1 MGRDPMS
8 RMIPEDIVE
17 WRIYSRTGRVYGA
30 QLKEPAVVQT
40 IHGTVG
46 AEAGDFLVVDFDCER
61 VRYYP
66 ARYFHEAYQVIERPI
81 QLKALADLSQLVI
94 RHVIESGEESIGETC
109 VRCGK
114 RRTRTE
120 FEGVPTCM
128 DCELKLKAEREET
141 LRCQHDGAEMRK
153 EVIQNVIVDRCPE
166 CGGVWFDGGELEI
179 LGAAYRRATDFGMPA
194 ELASRMIHGLVERD
208 VD

>member
-1 MGRDPMS
+1 MAREV
-8 RMIPEDIVE
+8 ILE
-17 WRIYSRTGRVYGA
+17 WRMYSRTGRVYGA
-30 QLKEPAVVQT
+30 ELKEPAVVRT
-40 IHGTVG
+40 VHGAVG
-46 AEAGDFLVVDFDCER
+46 AEAGDYLVVELDCER
-61 VRYYP
+61 VRYCP
-66 ARYFHEAYQVIERPI
+66 ARFFHEAYEMVERPVP
-81 QLKALADLSQLVI
+81 LKALADLSRLVI

-109 VRCGK
+109 MRCGK

-128 DCELKLKAEREET
+128 DCELKLKAGREET
-141 LRCQHDGAEMRK
+141 LRCQHDGTEMRK
-153 EVIQNVIVDRCPE
+153 EVIQNVIVDRCPA

-179 LGAAYRRATDFGMPA
+179 LGAAFRRATDFGMPA

>member
-1 MGRDPMS
+1 
-8 RMIPEDIVE
+8 MIPEDNVE

-66 ARYFHEAYQVIERPI
+66 ARYFNEAYQVVERPI
-81 QLKALADLSQLVI
+81 PLKALADLSQLVI

-114 RRTRTE
+114 RRTRAE

-141 LRCQHDGAEMRK
+141 LRCQHDGADMRK
-153 EVIQNVIVDRCPE
+153 EVIQNVIVDRCPD

-194 ELASRMIHGLVERD
+194 ELASRLIHGLVERD

>member
-1 MGRDPMS
+1 M
-8 RMIPEDIVE
+8 E

-30 QLKEPAVVQT
+30 ELKVPAVVRT
-40 IHGTVG
+40 VHGAVG
-46 AEAGDFLVVDFDCER
+46 AEAGDYLVVELDCQR

-66 ARYFHEAYQVIERPI
+66 ARYFRDAYQAVERPI
-81 QLKALADLSQLVI
+81 PLKALADLSQLVI
-94 RHVIESGEESIGETC
+94 RHVIESGEESMGETC

-128 DCELKLKAEREET
+128 DCELKLKAAREET
-141 LRCQHDGAEMRK
+141 LRCQHDGTEMRK
-153 EVIQNVIVDRCPE
+153 EVIQNVIVDRCPD

-194 ELASRMIHGLVERD
+194 ELASRLIHGLVERD

>member
-46 AEAGDFLVVDFDCER
+46 ADAGDFLVVDFDCER

-66 ARYFHEAYQVIERPI
+66 ARYFHKAYQVVERPI

-128 DCELKLKAEREET
+128 DCELKLKAEREEI

-194 ELASRMIHGLVERD
+194 ELASRLIHGLVERD